1 MSETAA
7 DQATIAET
15 VVFLSHFKDL
25 PDPRQAAKV
34 LYKLDELLLLC
45 LLAVLGGA
53 EAITEIVRFGEKK
66 LDLLRR
72 FRPFVHG
79 VPCHDQLG
87 TILATLDAVAFQH
100 CFVAWVAAIAG
111 LSPDAIAIDG
121 KTSRRSGKGKKT
133 GTASH
138 IVTAFAARRQLVLGQ
153 VNHRRFG
160 QSEFTGRHHAAMT
173 GNDDAVSTNQ
183 HRVHKA
189 ELGDRASDLRHLGVN
204 GGGKTSQM
212 AAQKS
217 ASFGG
222 VSLFGWRP
230 FPRPGLTFLGRRA
243 QPRSRMAAGH
253 RGAAR
258 SVLDGGEHG
267 GNLARGGLIFPCWRR
282 VSLGAAGSGTSV
294 RAGFLLCRR
303 RGCRSL
309 LWPVCLCLDLG
320 LARAALAEAVAV
332 GVHLEDADVMC
343 QAIEQRAG

>member
-87 TILATLDAVAFQH
+87 TILATLDVVAFQH

-138 IVTAFAARRQLVLGQ
+138 IVTAFAARRRLVLGQ

-160 QSEFTGRHHAAMT
+160 QSEFAGRHHAAMT

-189 ELGDRASDLRHLGVN
+189 ELGDRASDLRHLGFRMCAGVARVRDQP
-204 GGGKTSQM
+204 GK
-212 AAQKS
+212 
-217 ASFGG
+217 
-222 VSLFGWRP
+222 RP
-230 FPRPGLTFLGRRA
+230 ALDRVGKRHRHLVLVLRGDRA
-243 QPRSRMAAGH
+243 P
-253 RGAAR
+253 
-258 SVLDGGEHG
+258 G
-267 GNLARGGLIFPCWRR
+267 GNR
-282 VSLGAAGSGTSV
+282 VVTWVVTVPGRLP
-294 RAGFLLCRR
+294 L
-303 RGCRSL
+303 
-309 LWPVCLCLDLG
+309 P
-320 LARAALAEAVAV
+320 EAP
-332 GVHLEDADVMC
+332 
-343 QAIEQRAG
+343 

>member
-87 TILATLDAVAFQH
+87 TILATLDAVAFQY

-121 KTSRRSGKGKKT
+121 KTSRRSGKGKKPERQATSSRHSPRT
-133 GTASH
+133 G
-138 IVTAFAARRQLVLGQ
+138 
-153 VNHRRFG
+153 
-160 QSEFTGRHHAAMT
+160 
-173 GNDDAVSTNQ
+173 
-183 HRVHKA
+183 
-189 ELGDRASDLRHLGVN
+189 
-204 GGGKTSQM
+204 
-212 AAQKS
+212 
-217 ASFGG
+217 
-222 VSLFGWRP
+222 GWCW
-230 FPRPGLTFLGRRA
+230 G
-243 QPRSRMAAGH
+243 RSRSPTS
-253 RGAAR
+253 RTRLSPSPSFWTCSR
-258 SVLDGGEHG
+258 S
-267 GNLARGGLIFPCWRR
+267 R
-282 VSLGAAGSGTSV
+282 VPS
-294 RAGFLLCRR
+294 
-303 RGCRSL
+303 
-309 LWPVCLCLDLG
+309 
-320 LARAALAEAVAV
+320 
-332 GVHLEDADVMC
+332 
-343 QAIEQRAG
+343 